1 MNSMKKLMILL
12 MVIVVMIIVHRPV
25 LSGQMA
31 PELAAKISGA
41 GAFDKIPV
49 VITLKQPVSK
59 TNIKSDLQSNY
70 HTFKARHLAGVE
82 RLKGEASF
90 TQTGLLA
97 ALRQLEQ
104 SDLADNIKG
113 HWIVNAVTVSLSVS
127 ELKNI
132 SSRSDVDIMY
142 ELPQL
147 ELVEPSYMS
156 PSQPNLLPSAPQP
169 NIQMVGADSAW
180 ALGYNGEGRI
190 VCSFDT
196 GVEGGHPALK
206 DKWKGLDGN
215 SAAAWFDP
223 IGMQSF
229 PHIFAYLPD
238 ATHGTHTMGIM
249 VGACDTLAGDRD
261 SIGVA
266 PGAKW
271 ISAAVISLI
280 GASVIDAF
288 EWAADPDGDPNTISD
303 VPDVINHSW
312 EYKIL
317 DCEPYFREMID
328 NVEALGIVNIFAA
341 GNSGPDTLTMS
352 NPACLSYDSLDCFA
366 VGSIY
371 YGDSLVARYSS
382 RGPSYCNPLATR
394 MIKPNLTAPGDS
406 IWSSTGSQFI
416 TRANGTSMAAP
427 HVSGA
432 VAILRQYAPD
442 ATVDEIKQAL
452 IMGAGAPPDI
462 EPLPNNTY
470 GWGLLYIPAALTA
483 LDTIMHSP
491 APNLKIY
498 SFEHPVVLPGDTVS
512 GTVAI
517 KNFGA
522 RIENIVGDIFANSG
536 GLDILVNSL
545 IFGTVEAG
553 DTAHS
558 DIEFMAVVHDTV
570 TSGRLLSVN
579 IDLSD
584 GAGYLMPGKLYI
596 RVGSAPKKSFYTHTN
611 DVLDFTV
618 SNFGIYGFAFN
629 SFDPLSFS
637 GFRYINKSRNDMFEG
652 SFIIGT
658 DVDHISDGIRNYA
671 EEPDNDFAVAPGG
684 DLVISAPGPKADQQ
698 TYAVFDDSRAENPIG
713 LEITQKTYSW
723 NSPPNDNYLIM
734 QYIIENISDSAIN
747 DVYAGLFMD
756 WDLYNDFHDSA
767 GYVAEEELGFINH
780 GLVGTLPPT
789 PAKYR
794 GVTVINQEG
803 MTASN
808 IISSL
813 IVVSPYK
820 DLSFPESD
828 KFTLLTDDVYD
839 ATFNSWYDISQVVS
853 TGPFNLAPGETDSA
867 VFAIVAADT
876 TLANL
881 TAAAAAAR
889 AMYDIVTDVV
899 IVDNNILP
907 DKFTLGQN
915 YPNPFNPTTRI
926 AFDLKSRS
934 RVNLSVYNLLGRRVA
949 ELIDT
954 ELPAGS
960 YESSW
965 DGRDRSGHEAAAG
978 VYFYRL
984 EAGEMSLTR
993 KMVLLK

>member
-1 MNSMKKLMILL
+1 MKKLMILS
-12 MVIVVMIIVHRPV
+12 MVFIVMIIVHRPV

-41 GAFDKIPV
+41 GAYDKIPV
-49 VITLKQPVSK
+49 IITLKQPVSK

-97 ALRQLEQ
+97 ALEQLEQ
-104 SDLADNIKG
+104 SDLAENIKG

-127 ELKNI
+127 KLKNI
-132 SSRSDVDIMY
+132 SSRSDVDVMY

-147 ELVEPSYMS
+147 ELVGPTYIS
-156 PSQPNLLPSAPQP
+156 PSQPNLLPSAPEP
-169 NIQMVGADSAW
+169 NIRMVGADSAW

-206 DKWKGLDGN
+206 DKWKGLDGD

-223 IGMQSF
+223 IGMQPF
-229 PHIFAYLPD
+229 PHVFAYLPD
-238 ATHGTHTMGIM
+238 ATHGTHAMGIM
-249 VGACDTLAGDRD
+249 VGAGVDLYLSKD

-312 EYKIL
+312 EYRNL
-317 DCEPYFREMID
+317 GCSDYFREMID
-328 NVEALGIVNIFAA
+328 NVEALGVVNIFAA
-341 GNSGPDTLTMS
+341 GNSGPNARTMS
-352 NPACLSYDSLDCFA
+352 NPACLAYDSLDCFA

-371 YGDSLVARYSS
+371 YGDSLIARYSS
-382 RGPSYCNPLATR
+382 RGPSNCNPLSID
-394 MIKPNLTAPGDS
+394 MIKPNLAAPGDS
-406 IWSSTGSQFI
+406 IWSSIGSQFMS
-416 TRANGTSMAAP
+416 RANGTSMAAP
-427 HVSGA
+427 HVAGA

-452 IMGAGAPPDI
+452 IAGASAAPDP

-470 GWGLLYIPAALTA
+470 GWGMLYIPAALTA

-498 SFEHPVVLPGDTVS
+498 SFEHPLVLPGDTVS
-512 GTVAI
+512 GMVII
-517 KNFGA
+517 KNVGA
-522 RIENIVGDIFANSG
+522 RIENIVGDVYDNSG
-536 GLDILVNSL
+536 GLDILINSL
-545 IFGTVEAG
+545 IFGTVESG

-584 GAGYLMPGKLYI
+584 GAGYLMPGQLYI
-596 RVGSAPKKSFYTHTN
+596 RIGSAPEKTFYTHTN

-618 SNFGIYGFAFN
+618 SNYGIYGFAFN

-671 EEPDNDFAVAPGG
+671 EEPDNDFAVAPEG
-684 DLVISAPGPKADQQ
+684 DLIISVPGPKADQQ

-723 NSPPNDNYLIM
+723 NSPPNDNYVIM
-734 QYIIENISDSAIN
+734 QYIFKNISDSAIN
-747 DVYAGLFMD
+747 DIYAGLFMD

-767 GYVAEEELGFINH
+767 GYVEAENLGFINH
-780 GLVGTLPPT
+780 GLVNTLPPT

-794 GVTVINQEG
+794 GVTVINPEG
-803 MTASN
+803 MAASN

-813 IVVSPYK
+813 VTSSPFK
-820 DLSFPESD
+820 DLSFAESTKYD
-828 KFTLLTDDVYD
+828 LLTDAVFD
-839 ATFNSWYDISQVVS
+839 AAANSWFDLAQVVS
-853 TGPFNLAPGETDSA
+853 TGPFNLAPGEIDTA
-867 VFAIVAADT
+867 VFAIVAADS
-876 TLANL
+876 TLGNL
-881 TAAAAAAR
+881 TATSAAAR
-889 AMYDIVTDVV
+889 AMYDIVTDVRL
-899 IVDNNILP
+899 VDNDILP
-907 DKFTLGQN
+907 NKFTLGQN
-915 YPNPFNPTTRI
+915 YPNPFNPATRI

-984 EAGEMSLTR
+984 EAGKTSLTR